1 MKEYVIVNT
10 WLCTVHEE
18 VCPCYYLEY
27 LLLVIVPV
35 PHIRRRHF
43 LAETMKIRLEL
54 KTFSNMAGK
63 ANFRPILGGFWV
75 SDQSETRILI
85 CLSN

>member
-63 ANFRPILGGFWV
+63 ANFRPILGDFGSLTSQRQGF
-75 SDQSETRILI
+75 
-85 CLSN
+85 